1 VLAGQQNGRQAGEG
15 LLTFGT
21 EEATGLI
28 LLGLGFSGSLVGSFA
43 LTWANAMP
51 LNFAAT
57 PGTLAEGV
65 CSRGIL

>member
-1 VLAGQQNGRQAGEG
+1 MLEGQQKVWQTGEA
-15 LLTFGT
+15 LLTLGA
-21 EEATGLI
+21 EEAAGPA
-28 LLGLGFSGSLVGSFA
+28 LLFLDSGSFGSFA